1 MAGLDNSPR
10 NLFKRA
16 DAFLLLSRGKAGL
29 LGDYFSFRE
38 RGGGTKKVGFFDP
51 RYRGRNDGRPKIPT
65 GQGNASK
72 PQQRLYPL
80 MDPIRSWKPPI
91 IT

>member
-38 RGGGTKKVGFFDP
+38 REREERRRSVSLTRVIGAGMTDGQRYPPVKVMP
-51 RYRGRNDGRPKIPT
+51 QNRNNGCT
-65 GQGNASK
+65 
-72 PQQRLYPL
+72 L
-80 MDPIRSWKPPI
+80 
-91 IT
+91 